1 MRILIAF
8 ELNMDSSPMQVADN
22 KFFESQNMPQ
32 VVGVTRITAT
42 REIQ

>member
-8 ELNMDSSPMQVADN
+8 ALNMDSSQMQFVNND
-22 KFFESQNMPQ
+22 FFESQNMPQ
-32 VVGVTRITAT
+32 VVVTRDTAT